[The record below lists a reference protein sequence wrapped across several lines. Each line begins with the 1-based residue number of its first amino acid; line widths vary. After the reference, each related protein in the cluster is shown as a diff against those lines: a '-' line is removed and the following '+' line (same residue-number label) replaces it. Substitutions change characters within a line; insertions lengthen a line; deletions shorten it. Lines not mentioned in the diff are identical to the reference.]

1 MFDAVSF
8 QELLK
13 ILQRGL
19 RTWPSCIVL
28 PERRKIL
35 SVQHWIKKESSRAD
49 GQMVRV
55 VFQKEIAS
63 V

>member
-13 ILQRGL
+13 ILQQGL

-28 PERRKIL
+28 PERSKIL
-35 SVQHWIKKESSRAD
+35 SVQRWMKKESPE
-49 GQMVRV
+49 QMG
-55 VFQKEIAS
+55 KW
-63 V
+63 